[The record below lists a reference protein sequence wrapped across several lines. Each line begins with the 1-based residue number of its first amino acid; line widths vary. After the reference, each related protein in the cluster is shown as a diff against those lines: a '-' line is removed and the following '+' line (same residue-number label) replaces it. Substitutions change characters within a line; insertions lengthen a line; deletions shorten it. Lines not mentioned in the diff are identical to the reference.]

1 MVLTVLAEVSPSA
14 LVLLP
19 HTLDFGFCTTQETV
33 SHSVSLTNTSAL
45 VQSFGFVHLPPFID
59 VQPGDGF
66 GDILPGETIQ
76 LELLFSPDK
85 SKDYKFEVICES
97 LLNQ

>member
-1 MVLTVLAEVSPSA
+1 MILTVQADVSPSA

-19 HTLDFGFCTTQETV
+19 ATIDFGSCTTQETV
-33 SHSVSLTNTSAL
+33 TTPLSLTNTSAL
-45 VQSFGFVHLPPFID
+45 MQSFGFVHLPSCVD

-66 GDILPGETIQ
+66 GNILPGETVH
-76 LELLFSPDK
+76 LDLLFSPDK
-85 SKDYKFEVICES
+85 SKDYEFEVTCKS